1 MGTILVAGGA
11 GFLGSHLCGLLLDRG
26 DVVVCVDNYATGSP
40 DNTAHLRSRAGFT
53 VVEHDVTAPLR
64 TNDQLRVLHAA
75 GALSAICNMAS
86 PASPPTYQR
95 LAIETLMVGSVG
107 MKNLLDLAVASGARL
122 LQAST
127 SEVYGDPDVHPQPES
142 YWGRVNPIGERSM
155 YDESKRFAEALCATY
170 ERSHSVSV
178 RLARIFNTYGPRL
191 SPDDGRVVTNFIGQ
205 ALRGEP
211 ITVYGDGTQ
220 TRSFCFVDDEVRGL
234 VALLDSEVTGPV
246 NIGNPGEF
254 TMLELADLV
263 IELTGSSSK
272 VVHRRLPGDDPKQR
286 RPDITRASELLGW
299 EPTIALREG
308 LIRTIAWFRELPAFA
323 AIAS

>member
-1 MGTILVAGGA
+1 MGTVLVAGGA
-11 GFLGSHLCGLLLDRG
+11 GFLGSHLCELLLGRG
-26 DVVVCVDNYATGSP
+26 DTVVCVDNFATGSP
-40 DNTAHLRSRAGFT
+40 DNVAHLRDRRGFT
-53 VVEHDVTAPLR
+53 VVEHDVTEPLT
-64 TNDQLRVLHAA
+64 TNSQLRALHVPS
-75 GALSAICNMAS
+75 GLTAICNMAS

-95 LAIETLMVGSVG
+95 LAVETLLVGSIG
-107 MKNLLDLAVASGARL
+107 MKNLLDLAVVSGARV

-170 ERSHSVSV
+170 ERSRGVTV

-234 VALLDSEVTGPV
+234 AALLDSDVSGPV
-246 NIGNPGEF
+246 NIGNPCEF

-263 IELTGSSSK
+263 IALTGSSSK
-272 VVHRRLPGDDPKQR
+272 VVHRPLPGDDPKQR
-286 RPDITRASELLGW
+286 RPDITRARELVGW
-299 EPTIALREG
+299 EPTIALRDG
-308 LIRTIAWFRELPAFA
+308 LVRTIAWFRELPAFA
-323 AIAS
+323 ALAS